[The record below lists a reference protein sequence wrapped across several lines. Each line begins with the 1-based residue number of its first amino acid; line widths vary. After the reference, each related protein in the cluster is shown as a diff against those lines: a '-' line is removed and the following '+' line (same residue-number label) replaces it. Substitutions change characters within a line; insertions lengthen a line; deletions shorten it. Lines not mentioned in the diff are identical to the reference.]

1 MLDEDSF
8 VNGEVNYFNNTFN
21 PNNQK
26 IINHKIIYD
35 SENDIFE

>member
-21 PNNQK
+21 PNNQNFFHF
-26 IINHKIIYD
+26 I
-35 SENDIFE
+35 S